1 MIEEEG
7 PILGINDVNSDIVQK
22 QSCFEKQKKIILISI
37 GILLLILIFI
47 IIIIIIV
54 NIDKDKNNNSDSNN
68 DDNNNVKN
76 RKIGKIECIYDIDTT
91 NEFINILNEEFSQQ
105 SDIELEIE
113 GNSEKFVKKYKFKKI
128 GENKITYIFY
138 DKINMDNMFKDVSKL
153 YSVKMFSEDN
163 AEILSLEQTFQNCEK
178 LEFF

>member
-37 GILLLILIFI
+37 GILLLILILI

-54 NIDKDKNNNSDSNN
+54 NTDKDKNNNSNSNN

-91 NEFINILNEEFSQQ
+91 TEFINILNEEFSQQ
-105 SDIELEIE
+105 SDIKLEIE
-113 GNSEKFVKKYKFKKI
+113 
-128 GENKITYIFY
+128 
-138 DKINMDNMFKDVSKL
+138 
-153 YSVKMFSEDN
+153 
-163 AEILSLEQTFQNCEK
+163 
-178 LEFF
+178 